1 MFDGI
6 QSNLGPCESNIVGI
20 LPGSRDEVVGNIQ
33 QVLCVIEQLELL
45 KERRFI
51 MALSPNVTYEKLH
64 QAVQSCAWTIDR
76 QGEGYVFQYTR
87 RKVFVEV
94 SYSFMDVLHQSS
106 MVIGLAGTANEQAMF
121 AKRPLISFI
130 GTGPQSTKQRFVEQ
144 HQLIDG
150 ATTYLINSKDSHEI
164 SKQIST
170 ILNDHDVKWQALP
183 NVQDVASQI
192 IDVCLI

>member
-6 QSNLGPCESNIVGI
+6 QSGLGPCESNIVGI

-76 QGEGYVFQYTR
+76 QGRGMCFNTHV
-87 RKVFVEV
+87 V
-94 SYSFMDVLHQSS
+94 VLLRCRIRLW
-106 MVIGLAGTANEQAMF
+106 MCC
-121 AKRPLISFI
+121 IS
-130 GTGPQSTKQRFVEQ
+130 QV
-144 HQLIDG
+144 
-150 ATTYLINSKDSHEI
+150 
-164 SKQIST
+164 
-170 ILNDHDVKWQALP
+170 W
-183 NVQDVASQI
+183 
-192 IDVCLI
+192 